1 MVAWLPQKL
10 KSTFFEKFSNGVTPK
25 AFEANCHAPS
35 LKFFAEF
42 RTLGTFISLGVLL
55 IVHDLLKPIGNNI
68 STFCHIPTT
77 FVSSY
82 TVSPSTPKIVW
93 FHWRSG
99 FVYWWH
105 HRTTAR
111 GLVIGPYL
119 SMYRRR
125 PVQKI
130 AVRGPILVWRT

>member
-1 MVAWLPQKL
+1 MA
-10 KSTFFEKFSNGVTPK
+10 PK
-25 AFEANCHAPS
+25 AFDANSHAPY
-35 LKFFAEF
+35 LKNFAEF
-42 RTLGTFISLGVLL
+42 RTLGTATLISLGVLL

-68 STFCHIPTT
+68 STFCHIPAYPLLL
-77 FVSSY
+77 FLF
-82 TVSPSTPKIVW
+82 TVGPSTPKIVW
-93 FHWRSG
+93 FHRRSG
-99 FVYWWH
+99 LVYWWH

-130 AVRGPILVWRT
+130 AVRGPILV